1 MVKKL
6 LTAYREST
14 TPRILIVL
22 GQAADA
28 LNHFD
33 EMGRPSDT
41 LRILHLNIGEVTAFG
56 LRGDLLRLAD
66 EVGLRLGAFP

>member
-1 MVKKL
+1 M
-6 LTAYREST
+6 
-14 TPRILIVL
+14 L